1 MEEQTGNW
9 FALENQAACALIA
22 DRAERRWLAPFI
34 ASELTIGAA
43 AQIVNVSPTQMY
55 KRVAKLLSLGLLRV
69 TRTEPRAGKALRY
82 FSAVSETF
90 LIPFRVYPPDFI
102 HAANRTLY
110 DEAFKLALERLYREQ
125 RFVENDWAVRVAVAP
140 SGDTYLQIVK
150 DTGEVWD
157 YLSDDAPAVA
167 SGWNPIWLEPDD
179 AKALQREMVGLLT
192 KYLGKRGSRA
202 YLSGLFLCEAQTEL
216 GLSRPADHRPTPE
229 LNSDK
234 IT

>member
-1 MEEQTGNW
+1 MKEQIGNC
-9 FALENQAACALIA
+9 FVLQNQAACALIA

-34 ASELTIGAA
+34 ADELTIGAA
-43 AQIVNVSPTQMY
+43 AQALGVPPTQMY
-55 KRVAKLLSLGLLRV
+55 KRVTKLLELGLLRI
-69 TRTEPRAGKALRY
+69 TRRVPRAGKALRY

-110 DEAFKLALERLYREQ
+110 DDAFRLALERLYFEQ
-125 RFVENDWAVRVAVAP
+125 RFVENDWGVRVAVAP

-157 YLSDDAPAVA
+157 YLADDAPAVA
-167 SGWNPIWLEPDD
+167 SGWNPIWLDPAD

-192 KYLGKRGSRA
+192 RYLGKNGSRA
-202 YLSGLFLCEAQTEL
+202 YLSGLFLCEAQHEL
-216 GLSRPADHRPTPE
+216 GLLRPADHTAG
-229 LNSDK
+229 S
-234 IT
+234 